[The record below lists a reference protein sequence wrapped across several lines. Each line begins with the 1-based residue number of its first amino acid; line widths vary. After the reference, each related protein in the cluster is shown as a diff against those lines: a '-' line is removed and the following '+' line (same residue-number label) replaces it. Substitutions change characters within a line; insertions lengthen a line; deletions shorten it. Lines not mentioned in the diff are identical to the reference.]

1 MLHQSTDSTALCI
14 PTGRK
19 PQNAIFG
26 LSRDDRAFEPQNRTV
41 STGSATW
48 STQASQAVD
57 VACARAVGSRYDNAY
72 GPSCEAAVLSS
83 ASSLHAGEL
92 WHSRT
97 NRSQCDEKRPTCGN
111 CKKSGRECPGYPD
124 EFDLVF
130 RDENKA
136 MARKAR
142 KVPGPALSRSSPG
155 GSSSQPSP
163 NQ

>member
-1 MLHQSTDSTALCI
+1 MTVRPLVYHHVSGRNTQGTILDHQGTFQVLNREIVLCLLEFQNGLHRQTEPWMRHVQESQDKGKIMRMSWLQVSMLCI
-14 PTGRK
+14 
-19 PQNAIFG
+19 
-26 LSRDDRAFEPQNRTV
+26 
-41 STGSATW
+41 
-48 STQASQAVD
+48 
-57 VACARAVGSRYDNAY
+57 
-72 GPSCEAAVLSS
+72 
-83 ASSLHAGEL
+83 SLHAGRM
-92 WHSRT
+92 WHT
-97 NRSQCDEKRPTCGN
+97 GLIKYQCDEKRPTCGN

-142 KVPGPALSRSSPG
+142 KTGPAPVRGSPS